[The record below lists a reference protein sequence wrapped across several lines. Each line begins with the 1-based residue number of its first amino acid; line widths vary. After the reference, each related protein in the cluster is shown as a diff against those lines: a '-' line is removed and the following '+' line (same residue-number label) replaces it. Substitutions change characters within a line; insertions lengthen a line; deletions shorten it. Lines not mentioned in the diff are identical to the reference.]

1 MYSLSFWPT
10 IKLYLYTHLYMGVV
24 YLLFIFLEYPD
35 SNKPHYALKL
45 ANEMLR
51 LAGGLSVEVS
61 YLKYLIHFHQ

>member
-45 ANEMLR
+45 ANEM
-51 LAGGLSVEVS
+51 
-61 YLKYLIHFHQ
+61 